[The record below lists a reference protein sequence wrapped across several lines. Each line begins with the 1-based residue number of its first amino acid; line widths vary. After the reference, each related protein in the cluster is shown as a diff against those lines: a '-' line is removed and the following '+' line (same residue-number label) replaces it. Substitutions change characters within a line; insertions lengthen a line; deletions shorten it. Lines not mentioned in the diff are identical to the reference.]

1 MRAIRGLDMGLPV
14 GSLAAPE
21 RINYFYG
28 LLLDADRLRREQSYF
43 NQKRWLLNRIGLGVG
58 VVCGLEITVDSTNPA
73 ALTLGPGIAIDGL
86 GRELINPQTI
96 AIDASQLTDDS
107 GKVIGQSPSDQPLL
121 VSLAYAEKAI
131 DPVPVLVADCEHPG
145 NCAPA
150 STQEGFAVLVR
161 VASGA
166 APPPPPGTPL
176 PASAALR
183 TMLAN
188 IVGACSVSPVTDPS
202 VPLARQTLPGGPLDA
217 VSDRL
222 LVYSNPLLFQL
233 VWDLASTVS
242 GLVGTTLLLYVS
254 GDNQSAAANTV
265 LPQPLIVALQD
276 ASGNPIDNGTVTFT
290 VTAGGGSVTP
300 TASSAGHYQ
309 TNWTLG
315 ASGAQTV
322 VAKAA
327 GTNLT
332 VTFGGS
338 IL

>member
-1 MRAIRGLDMGLPV
+1 MGLPV

-28 LLLDADRLRREQSYF
+28 LLLDADRLRQEQSYF
-43 NQKRWLLNRIGLGVG
+43 NQKRWLMNRLALGWGVICGLG
-58 VVCGLEITVDSTNPA
+58 ITADATNPA
-73 ALTLGPGIAIDGL
+73 ALTLAAGVAIDGF
-86 GRELINPQTI
+86 GCELVVPQPI

-107 GKVIGQSPSDQPLL
+107 GNIVGPAPSGQPLL

-145 NCAPA
+145 NCACA

-161 VASGA
+161 VAPGP
-166 APPPPPGTPL
+166 APPPPSTPL
-176 PASAALR
+176 PAGAALR
-183 TMLAN
+183 TMLADM
-188 IVGACSVSPVTDPS
+188 VAACSVSAVADPS
-202 VPLARQTLPGGPLDA
+202 VPLARLTLPGGPLDA

-233 VWDLASTVS
+233 LWDLAGTVS
-242 GLVGTTLLLYVS
+242 GLAGTTLLLYVS
-254 GDNQSAAANTV
+254 GDNQSAAANTA
-265 LPQPLIVALQD
+265 LPQPLVVALQD

-300 TASSAGHYQ
+300 TVASAGRYQ

-315 ASGAQTV
+315 ASGTQTV

-338 IL
+338 IR

>member
-1 MRAIRGLDMGLPV
+1 MDMGLPV

-28 LLLDADRLRREQSYF
+28 LLLDADRLRQEQSYF
-43 NQKRWLLNRIGLGVG
+43 NQKRWLLNRVALGQG
-58 VVCGLEITVDSTNPA
+58 VVCGLGITADSTNPA
-73 ALTLGPGIAIDGL
+73 ALTLAPGVAIDGL
-86 GRELINPQTI
+86 GREIVVPQAI

-107 GKVIGQSPSDQPLL
+107 GKIVGQSPTGQPLL

-161 VASGA
+161 VAPGPA
-166 APPPPPGTPL
+166 PAPPPSTPL
-176 PASAALR
+176 PAGAALR
-183 TMLAN
+183 TMLADM
-188 IVGACSVSPVTDPS
+188 VGAGPVSAGSDPS

-233 VWDLASTVS
+233 VWDLAGTVS
-242 GLVGTTLLLYVS
+242 GLAGTTLLLYVS
-254 GDNQSAAANTV
+254 GDNQSARRNTK

-300 TASSAGHYQ
+300 TIASAGRYQ

-315 ASGAQTV
+315 ASGTQTV

-338 IL
+338 IR

>member
-1 MRAIRGLDMGLPV
+1 MGLPV

-43 NQKRWLLNRIGLGVG
+43 NQKRWLLNRVALGYG
-58 VVCGLEITVDSTNPA
+58 VVCGLEITADSTNPA
-73 ALTLGPGIAIDGL
+73 ALTLTAGIAIDGN
-86 GRELINPQTI
+86 GCEIYVPQAI
-96 AIDASQLTDDS
+96 AIDVSQLTDDS
-107 GKVIGQSPSDQPLL
+107 GKIVGPSPSGQPLL

-150 STQEGFAVLVR
+150 SIQEGFVVLVR
-161 VASGA
+161 LASG
-166 APPPPPGTPL
+166 APPPPPPSTPL
-176 PASAALR
+176 PAGAALR

-188 IVGACSVSPVTDPS
+188 MVVACSVSPVTDPS

-222 LVYSNPLLFQL
+222 LAYSNSLLFQL
-233 VWDLASTVS
+233 VWDLASMVS
-242 GLVGTTLLLYVS
+242 GLAGTTLLLYVS
-254 GDNQSAAANTV
+254 GDNQSAAANSA

-276 ASGNPIDNGTVTFT
+276 AGGNPIDNGSVTFT

-300 TASSAGHYQ
+300 TVASGERYQ

-315 ASGAQTV
+315 ASGEQAV

-338 IL
+338 IQ

>member
-1 MRAIRGLDMGLPV
+1 MDMGLPV

-28 LLLDADRLRREQSYF
+28 LLLDADRLRQEQSYF
-43 NQKRWLLNRIGLGVG
+43 NQKRWLLNRLALGPG
-58 VVCGLEITVDSTNPA
+58 VICGLQVTADSTNPA
-73 ALTLGPGIAIDGL
+73 ALTLAPGMAIDGN
-86 GRELINPQTI
+86 GREIVVPQPV

-107 GKVIGQSPSDQPLL
+107 GNIVGPSPSGQPLL

-161 VASGA
+161 LAPGA
-166 APPPPPGTPL
+166 APPPPPSNPL
-176 PASAALR
+176 PAGAALR
-183 TMLAN
+183 TMLADM
-188 IVGACSVSPVTDPS
+188 VAACSVSPVTDPS
-202 VPLARQTLPGGPLDA
+202 VPLARQTLPGGPLDV

-233 VWDLASTVS
+233 VWDLAGTVS
-242 GLVGTTLLLYVS
+242 GLAGTTLLLYVS
-254 GDNQSAAANTV
+254 GDNQSAPANAA

-300 TASSAGHYQ
+300 TAASAGRYQ

-315 ASGAQTV
+315 ASGTQTV

-327 GTNLT
+327 GTSLT

-338 IL
+338 IR